1 MPLRSSIVA
10 ASGAAALA
18 LIAGAGAVLEYRGDL
33 ANLRARS
40 ETLTGGDID
49 RGKQA
54 FARFGCGGCHSVGGV
69 PQAQGKVGP
78 PLEGI
83 AGRAIIAGKL
93 ENEPAN
99 LRRWIE
105 DPQAVTP
112 GTAMP
117 DLGVSPAESR
127 DIAAFL
133 YTRT

>member
-1 MPLRSSIVA
+1 MPLRSSIIA
-10 ASGAAALA
+10 ASGAAALV
-18 LIAGAGAVLEYRGDL
+18 LLGGAAAVLEYRGDL

-54 FARFGCGGCHSVGGV
+54 FARFGCGGCHSVRGV

-78 PLEGI
+78 PLDGV

-105 DPQAVTP
+105 DPQAVMP

-117 DLGVSPAESR
+117 DLGVSPAEAR
-127 DIAAFL
+127 DITAFL